1 MREDFFDALSGY
13 FFDTPL
19 VSHDAGDKKDFIFD
33 SKDKAMK
40 KAKEIG
46 LTDVHSHETEDGE
59 TIWMPGKNMEELQA
73 WLDKHQSEKDT
84 EQAAYRYQN
93 PKTGEVFTYIRKG
106 IYRKDGTVLIYKGKA
121 NGTHEKD

>member
-46 LTDVHSHETEDGE
+46 LTSVHPHKTEDGE
-59 TIWMPGKNMEELQA
+59 TMWMPGKNMEEFQA

>member
-40 KAKEIG
+40 KAKQIG
-46 LTDVHSHETEDGE
+46 LTSVHSQKTEDGE
-59 TIWMPGKNMEELQA
+59 TMWRPGKNMEEFQA
-73 WLDKHQSEKDT
+73 WLDKHQSERDT
-84 EQAAYRYQN
+84 EQAAYRYEN
-93 PKTGEVFTYIRKG
+93 PKTGEVFTYTRKG